1 MDSLIQEIKEEV
13 SRGKLHLPRHVAIML
28 DGNGRW
34 AKRRGLPRTEG
45 HRAGGENVKRIVRFS
60 GSIGISFLTLFGFST
75 ENWNRPYQEVKNLLN
90 LLEEY
95 LITQREDLRENNV
108 RLVSCGRIEEMPKRI
123 QEALT
128 QAMEFTSSCTGLT
141 LNLAINYG
149 GRAEMVDA
157 LKKAQ
162 EKIQSGELN
171 PEEINPGLID
181 RFLYCPF
188 LPRPELL
195 IRTSGEQRL
204 SNFLLWEVSQTFFWT
219 TPTLWPDFSPEEF
232 KEALRDWSDH
242 YFPLPLRNGK

>member
-1 MDSLIQEIKEEV
+1 
-13 SRGKLHLPRHVAIML
+13 ML

-34 AKRRGLPRTEG
+34 AKKRGLPRTEG

-75 ENWNRPYQEVKNLLN
+75 ENWNRPYEEVKNLLA

-95 LITQREDLRENNV
+95 LITQKEELRENNV
-108 RLVSCGRIEEMPKRI
+108 RLVSCGRTKEMPEKI
-123 QEALT
+123 QEALSQT
-128 QAMEFTSSCTGLT
+128 KEFTSGCSGLT

-149 GRAEMVDA
+149 GRAEIVDA

-162 EKIQSGELN
+162 EKLKTGELKK
-171 PEEINPGLID
+171 EEVFGGLID
-181 RFLYCPF
+181 TFLYCPF
-188 LPRPELL
+188 LPRPEIL

-204 SNFLLWEVSQTFFWT
+204 SNFLLWEVSETYFWT

-232 KEALRDWSDH
+232 REALRDWNNYSS
-242 YFPLPLRNGK
+242 FIFLRKNE